1 MHHKYN
7 FETLESGAKAMFV
20 NLPHFRTTSI
30 RIVVRSGA
38 FHEESNHKG
47 SAHFLEHMTFAGTD
61 DLPSQIIQEKYANDN
76 DIYQNAFSD
85 NEFTKYVVNGYDLDS
100 AAFLIIQS
108 VFRPLLLEKDFELQ
122 KQPVISEIS
131 SYLSDP
137 HYKANIAH
145 WLAVFG
151 KEATCNITGEISDI
165 KKMTHKDLVNFY
177 DNNYR
182 PENCWIIVCSGE
194 DVKTQRN
201 KINSLL
207 SGINNKPKA
216 RETSETNKKIEFNPD
231 GNNYSLIKVDIP
243 KDSTTQIC
251 IYYPLDSPKDVFDR
265 VRSQVLVTS
274 LSNFIQSVLRTELD
288 LVYGA
293 NCASDVNFDIS
304 FDNHKRQYFLRFFT
318 EVIEDNVIKVLDA
331 IKEKILDVDTPEHW
345 VEAAL
350 KNKLLEPDYW
360 LQDNPYMTIDN
371 IVTSLIYNGIS
382 HIDFF
387 EEKMASEKLK
397 VSDINKLKKSVF
409 NNSPVLTVSSP
420 SQKVLDDIKVW
431 TDKLK

>member
-38 FHEESNHKG
+38 FHEESNHIG

-76 DIYQNAFSD
+76 DIYQNAFTS
-85 NEFTKYVVNGYDLDS
+85 NEFTKYVVNGYNLDS

-108 VFRPLLLEKDFELQ
+108 VFRSLLLEKDFELQ

-137 HYKANIAH
+137 HYRANIAH

-151 KEATCNITGEISDI
+151 NEVACNITGEISDI
-165 KKMTHKDLVNFY
+165 KKMTHKNLVNFY
-177 DNNYR
+177 DKNYR
-182 PENCWIIVCSGE
+182 PENCWIVVCSGE

-207 SGINNKPKA
+207 SAVKNKPKA
-216 RETSETNKKIEFNPD
+216 TETPVTTKKIEFNPD
-231 GNNYSLIKVDIP
+231 GNRYSLIKVDTP

-251 IYYPLDSPKDVFDR
+251 IFYPLDSPKDVVDR
-265 VRSQVLVTS
+265 VCSQVLVTS

-293 NCASDVNFDIS
+293 NCTSDVNFDIS
-304 FDNHKRQYFLRFFT
+304 FDKNKRQYYLLFFT

-331 IKEKILDVDTPEHW
+331 IQEKILDVDIPEHW
-345 VEAAL
+345 IEAAL
-350 KNKLLEPDYW
+350 KNKLRDPDYW

-371 IVTSLIYNGIS
+371 IVNSLMNNGIN

-409 NNSPVLTVSSP
+409 TNSPVLTASSP

-431 TDKLK
+431 TDKFK